1 MFYLPVSGS
10 SIEKEK
16 VELATP
22 SALHSPVLTLSSR
35 CGDTVTSPRPRRWPR
50 TGRRGCSPPCTPS
63 RAPRAGPP
71 HPPTPP
77 STARKNICNSSKNI
91 CITDKVHVVV
101 WRGGGVSPGEQHQL
115 GVAVHVVEVLDAARP
130 GRGGAES
137 SEVVTILLLAHDEV
151 SDGRSLRLRERPGSV
166 VRIKTFIIGR
176 SALCKA
182 NSLSPH
188 QSSPWPWPWLHRSS
202 GSRSSCCRPRR
213 GSRGWSRGLTWSS
226 SRGGSAG
233 TRSSV
238 TPAAGTR
245 AGHEG
250 THEGS

>member
-1 MFYLPVSGS
+1 M
-10 SIEKEK
+10 
-16 VELATP
+16 
-22 SALHSPVLTLSSR
+22 
-35 CGDTVTSPRPRRWPR
+35 
-50 TGRRGCSPPCTPS
+50 
-63 RAPRAGPP
+63 
-71 HPPTPP
+71 
-77 STARKNICNSSKNI
+77 
-91 CITDKVHVVV
+91 

-137 SEVVTILLLAHDEV
+137 SEIVTILLLAHDEV

-182 NSLSPH
+182 NSLSPY
-188 QSSPWPWPWLHRSS
+188 QSSPWLWPHRSS

-233 TRSSV
+233 TGASV
-238 TPAAGTR
+238 TPAAAAGTR